1 MIMNTAKITLTAT
14 ILAAALGLAL
24 GLGAAPALADPATE
38 GEDHRHGKGA
48 ISDADPPWAVS
59 IVDLKVNGS
68 DPLSPCPG
76 TPVQNK
82 DTLAADFDTG
92 CIIFMTSDG
101 TDIGDFGLSLFRVEL
116 RIKIKGS
123 GLSEAMLAFTTNPDF
138 TIGDIAEVW
147 STDRMTVD
155 ITEDDPFLGWI
166 TLTPSPP
173 GLSAG
178 PLTKE
183 HQPGKGDVT
192 DQNVSF
198 SEIVYEPIN

>member
-1 MIMNTAKITLTAT
+1 
-14 ILAAALGLAL
+14 
-24 GLGAAPALADPATE
+24 
-38 GEDHRHGKGA
+38 
-48 ISDADPPWAVS
+48 
-59 IVDLKVNGS
+59 
-68 DPLSPCPG
+68 
-76 TPVQNK
+76 
-82 DTLAADFDTG
+82 
-92 CIIFMTSDG
+92 MTSDG
-101 TDIGDFGLSLFRVEL
+101 TVIGDSGLSLFRVEV
-116 RIKIKGS
+116 RTKGS

-155 ITEDDPFLGWI
+155 ITEDDPFPGWI
-166 TLTPSPP
+166 TLTPSPS

-198 SEIVYEPIN
+198 LEILYEPINR

>member
-1 MIMNTAKITLTAT
+1 MNAAKVTLTST

-24 GLGAAPALADPATE
+24 GLAAAPAMADQPDPVT
-38 GEDHRHGKGA
+38 GHNHGGGA
-48 ISDADPPWAVS
+48 ISDNDPPWAVELF
-59 IVDLKVNGS
+59 DLEVEENG
-68 DPLSPCPG
+68 PATKSPCPG

-92 CIIFMTSDG
+92 CTISMTSDD
-101 TDIGDFGLSLFRVEL
+101 TIIGDFGLSLFRVEV
-116 RIKIKGS
+116 RTKGS

-155 ITEDDPFLGWI
+155 ITEDVPLDNWI
-166 TLTPSPP
+166 TLTPSPS

-198 SEIVYEPIN
+198 TEIVYEPINR

>member
-1 MIMNTAKITLTAT
+1 MNAAKVTLTST

-24 GLGAAPALADPATE
+24 GLAAAPAMADPPDPET
-38 GEDHRHGKGA
+38 GHNHGGGA
-48 ISDADPPWAVS
+48 ISDNDPPWAVELFELVG
-59 IVDLKVNGS
+59 IGPATK
-68 DPLSPCPG
+68 SPCPG

-92 CIIFMTSDG
+92 CTIFMTSGD
-101 TDIGDFGLSLFRVEL
+101 TPIGEFGLSLFRVEL
-116 RIKIKGS
+116 RNKGN
-123 GLSEAMLAFTTNPDF
+123 GLPEAMLAFTTNPDF
-138 TIGDIAEVW
+138 SIGDIAEVW

-155 ITEDDPFLGWI
+155 ITEDDPFPGWI
-166 TLTPSPP
+166 TLTPSPS
-173 GLSAG
+173 GLPAG